1 MEGGDS
7 DNDGGGSSVKLVAA
21 HSIEDA
27 RFVADS
33 TLAYEHGYF
42 VHDPQ
47 GDSDLIFFRSCVC
60 RTKSPPSVGE
70 IITVCS
76 ATHHT
81 LPGLSFQEDRLT

>member
-47 GDSDLIFFRSCVC
+47 GDSDPIFFEVVYAGPNHRHLWE
-60 RTKSPPSVGE
+60 K
-70 IITVCS
+70 
-76 ATHHT
+76 
-81 LPGLSFQEDRLT
+81 

>member
-47 GDSDLIFFRSCVC
+47 GESDLIFFKVVYAGPNHRHLWE
-60 RTKSPPSVGE
+60 K
-70 IITVCS
+70 
-76 ATHHT
+76 
-81 LPGLSFQEDRLT
+81 